1 MLRAWKKPS
10 GDGSLLP
17 SNGISDTHGSALCGG
32 GIRPTSSLF
41 SSFQTEIRKII
52 YTTNAIES
60 LNLRLR
66 KAIRTRVAFLSEEA
80 VLKVMYLAS
89 RNLAKKWT
97 AVHGWKY
104 ALNCFSIMWE
114 ARFPHNGL

>member
-1 MLRAWKKPS
+1 MDFGHGRS
-10 GDGSLLP
+10 GVLGA
-17 SNGISDTHGSALCGG
+17 G
-32 GIRPTSSLF
+32 
-41 SSFQTEIRKII
+41 

-104 ALNCFSIMWE
+104 ALNCFSVLWE
-114 ARFPHNGL
+114 ARFPQNGL